1 MVKENSMDS
10 VRISGAFYFTGQKWP
25 KFCTAAVSLDPRDS
39 DAPSAK
45 SREKRAHRDA
55 HQQGEEKGGGVGV
68 WGTSV
73 VMESLSDFDAILDL
87 RQAIAREGERD
98 REGFLA

>member
-25 KFCTAAVSLDPRDS
+25 KFCTAASSPGPRGS
-39 DAPSAK
+39 DAPSVK

-55 HQQGEEKGGGVGV
+55 HQQGEEKGGGVRA

-73 VMESLSDFDAILDL
+73 ATESSSDFDAIGEL
-87 RQAIAREGERD
+87 RRAIAHRRD
-98 REGFLA
+98 RTREGF

>member
-25 KFCTAAVSLDPRDS
+25 KFCTAAVSLGPHGS

-55 HQQGEEKGGGVGV
+55 HQQG
-68 WGTSV
+68 
-73 VMESLSDFDAILDL
+73 
-87 RQAIAREGERD
+87 
-98 REGFLA
+98 

>member
-10 VRISGAFYFTGQKWP
+10 VRISGAFYFTGQKWL
-25 KFCTAAVSLDPRDS
+25 KFCTAAVCLDPRGS

-45 SREKRAHRDA
+45 SREKRGHRDA
-55 HQQGEEKGGGVGV
+55 HQQGEEKGGGVRA

-73 VMESLSDFDAILDL
+73 KTESSSYFDAIVEL
-87 RQAIAREGERD
+87 RRAIAHRRD
-98 REGFLA
+98 RTREGF

>member
-25 KFCTAAVSLDPRDS
+25 KFCTAAVSLGPRGS

-45 SREKRAHRDA
+45 SREKKRAHRDA
-55 HQQGEEKGGGVGV
+55 HV
-68 WGTSV
+68 
-73 VMESLSDFDAILDL
+73 
-87 RQAIAREGERD
+87 GERSNFKKC
-98 REGFLA
+98 RRRWAQLRPKAENEELVLRLRVFKRKQGP